1 MAENFV
7 KQQPFSLEA
16 EQSVLGSILIDPEL
30 FKEVATLL
38 TAQDFYITEHAE
50 IYDAMK
56 ELFLGQ
62 DRKIDV
68 VTVID
73 TLVSRG
79 IYSDRDS
86 RNYIKTICD
95 TVPSAANI
103 KDYANIVK
111 NKSILRRL
119 IGASSEIS
127 EAAYSEK
134 ESVNAILDMAEQKIY
149 DIAEVNQRSGLIHI
163 KDVIAGTFTYLHLLS
178 TNSGDVSGTKTG
190 FSSLDNVL
198 VGLGKGDLV
207 LVGARPGMGKTSF
220 VLNIATNV
228 AKSSTK
234 AVCVFSLEMSA
245 EQMALRMLSSEALV
259 QSVNLRSGN
268 IRDDWDK
275 LGAAASTLSQTNIYL
290 DESANIT
297 VTEMKAK
304 LRRMKNLGLV
314 VVDYLQLMHSDVKT
328 DNRTT
333 EVAEISRGLK
343 IMAKELGVPVICCS
357 QLSRATEAR
366 KDKIPSLA
374 DLRES
379 GSIEQDADIVLFL
392 YRPDYYEQD
401 QEHQNRAQV
410 IVAKNRHGSTETVEM
425 AWDGQYT
432 RFYSI
437 ETNLGDGG

>member
-1 MAENFV
+1 MAEDFI
-7 KQQPFSLEA
+7 KKQPFSLEA
-16 EQSVLGSILIDPEL
+16 EQSVLGSVLIDPEL
-30 FKEVATLL
+30 FKEVATVL
-38 TAQDFYITEHAE
+38 TADDFYLSNHRE
-50 IYDAMK
+50 IYSAMK
-56 ELFLGQ
+56 DLFLAQ
-62 DRKIDV
+62 DRRIDV

-73 TLVSRG
+73 MLVQRG
-79 IYSDRDS
+79 IYTDQES
-86 RNYIKTICD
+86 RNYIKTVCD
-95 TVPSAANI
+95 TVPSSSNI

-111 NKSILRRL
+111 NKSILRKL
-119 IGASSEIS
+119 IEASGDIS
-127 EAAYSEK
+127 DAAYSERD
-134 ESVNAILDMAEQKIY
+134 SVTAILDMAEQKIY
-149 DIAEVNQRSGLIHI
+149 DIAEVNQRSGLVHI
-163 KDVIAGTFTYLHLLS
+163 KDVIAGTFQYLQLLS
-178 TNSGDVSGTKTG
+178 TNSAEVSGTKTG
-190 FSSLDNVL
+190 FGSLDNVL

-220 VLNIATNV
+220 CLNVATNV
-228 AKSSTK
+228 AKASPK

-275 LGAAASTLSQTNIYL
+275 LGVAASTLSQTNIYL

-314 VVDYLQLMHSDVKT
+314 VIDYLQLMHSDIRT
-328 DNRTT
+328 DNRVQ

-343 IMAKELGVPVICCS
+343 IMAKELNVPVICCS
-357 QLSRATEAR
+357 QLSRATEGR
-366 KDKIPSLA
+366 KDKIPSLS

-392 YRPDYYEQD
+392 FRPDYYDQD
-401 QEHQNRAQV
+401 QQHQNRAQV

-437 ETNLGDGG
+437 ETNLSEGG